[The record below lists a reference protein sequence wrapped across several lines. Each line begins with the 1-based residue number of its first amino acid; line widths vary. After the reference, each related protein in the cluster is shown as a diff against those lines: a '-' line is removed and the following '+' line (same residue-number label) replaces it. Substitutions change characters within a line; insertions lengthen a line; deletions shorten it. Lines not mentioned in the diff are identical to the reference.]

1 MSPVHNNFSKV
12 VKGEEPR
19 TSCFSFKDKKKD
31 AEASRKSKKAD
42 DAVPKTSSVS
52 SFWKPRP
59 TAAEAPTNEGAADSV
74 ETERT
79 SSIRP
84 SCEKTTEKAV
94 AEKADAAEN
103 DAANKA
109 AKAKRAAPERP
120 GAAMVKKRRVESIE
134 SFEFE
139 LSGASAMD
147 FVIPEGATAGKATFV
162 WKFD

>member
-1 MSPVHNNFSKV
+1 
-12 VKGEEPR
+12 
-19 TSCFSFKDKKKD
+19 
-31 AEASRKSKKAD
+31 
-42 DAVPKTSSVS
+42 VS

-59 TAAEAPTNEGAADSV
+59 TAAEAPTNEGADSV

-84 SCEKTTEKAV
+84 SSEKTTEKAVAEKAV